1 MHRNKQPAKLILGS
15 KSYMSWPV
23 ASPGS
28 LFSCLKM
35 EKNKTFFQHFRLFEF
50 SLKYGKRESW
60 ILDMFFIEI
69 FWCTDQKIL
78 IGQHGAKSILAPGV
92 KALKMRF
99 LPVSRVKNPEIQK
112 FLFLQISKFLG
123 PIGGTNNIFFVRCT
137 ISVL

>member
-1 MHRNKQPAKLILGS
+1 ML
-15 KSYMSWPV
+15 
-23 ASPGS
+23 
-28 LFSCLKM
+28 
-35 EKNKTFFQHFRLFEF
+35 
-50 SLKYGKRESW
+50 
-60 ILDMFFIEI
+60 FIEI

-123 PIGGTNNIFFVRCT
+123 PIDGTNNIFLSGAPFWLYSET
-137 ISVL
+137 